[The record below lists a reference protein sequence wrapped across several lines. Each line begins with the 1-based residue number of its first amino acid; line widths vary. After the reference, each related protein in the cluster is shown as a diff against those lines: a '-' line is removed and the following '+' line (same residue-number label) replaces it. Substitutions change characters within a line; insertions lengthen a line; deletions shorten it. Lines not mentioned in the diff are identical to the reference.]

1 MTTKE
6 QNTGSGTQT
15 VPPSSQDKA
24 AGDPATRRPPNNDD
38 DKNSRD
44 NGARST
50 RPSMIEREQSGMAD
64 KSHP

>member
-15 VPPSSQDKA
+15 VPPGPQRKR
-24 AGDPATRRPPNNDD
+24 AGDPATRRPPNNDV

-44 NGARST
+44 TGAVDT
-50 RPSMIEREQSGMAD
+50 RPGKYEREDSGMMNEG
-64 KSHP
+64 H